1 MKTHYSCAE
10 LAALRL
16 PDFPQSS
23 KGWYGLV
30 GREKWPSIEVD
41 GKGGAGGVK
50 RLYAPPPAVL
60 KKIRAQEALY
70 DRVDNQDGMHQ
81 VLTLA
86 AEALRRLEDEDAQ
99 ARADRQRR
107 AEASLR
113 ELSGNLSG
121 HAALSFTAHCEIARA
136 WATWFKKR
144 QPLKRTHSFAAFA
157 QAWALGEVPAAKE
170 IRAAYPEFSPRSLI
184 RWVTSYERG
193 DYAALIDH
201 RNGSDKKGRT
211 VFSAVPLLAAYA
223 KKILIERP
231 GIKTENLH
239 ALLETAAVCGKTGEI
254 LFSAPSYYQ
263 VYRFQKAWIAGNSEL
278 YLQQTNP
285 DAWKSRA
292 MVAYGSAAE
301 DVLRLNQR
309 WEMDATP
316 ADWLLLDPDGKKR
329 RYTVSCIIDNYSRR
343 ALVVVAPTPKTQTH
357 CFALRQALLLW
368 GVPEQIVT
376 DNGNDYQSE
385 HFRRVLGALG
395 IDHRTTAPFSGDEKP
410 HIERFIGTLNHSILE
425 TLPNFVGHNVAERK
439 AIESRRSFAERL
451 ARKGEIVDFAEV
463 VDGTCTGEF
472 LQGRINEWLAGIYE
486 QREHGGIDA
495 TPFARAAAWAG
506 EVRRIHDVRSL
517 DLLLARPAGNNGRR
531 TVQKKGVLLD
541 GAWFIAPALARI
553 DVGNEVDVFE
563 TEDLGRIIV
572 HHEGE
577 FVCVAECPERTGV
590 NRAEIAAMASAEQKE
605 RMKEARRK
613 LKEETRGSPDVDE
626 LVQRRL
632 REKAAAAGKL
642 AQPGFANVA
651 HVSHGL
657 EQAARAGR
665 ALEGRPAVAGS
676 MVIGGIVMAPTPTAK
691 ASVTPLPAPAAK
703 ARSER
708 GAAENHAEWL
718 ELKARQDAGE
728 TLATVDA
735 NFVARWPGSNQG
747 KAYLRRAG

>member
-16 PDFPQSS
+16 PGFPTA
-23 KGWYGLV
+23 KKNWIALVEREGWENRPRV
-30 GREKWPSIEVD
+30 GRGG
-41 GKGGAGGVK
+41 GKE
-50 RLYAPPPAVL
+50 YAPPPAVL
-60 KKIRAQEALY
+60 KKIRDQEALF
-70 DRVDNQDGMHQ
+70 DRVDNPKGMDL
-81 VLTLA
+81 VLTLVSKT
-86 AEALRRLEDEDAQ
+86 LQRLEDEDA
-99 ARADRQRR
+99 AALADRQQR
-107 AEASLR
+107 AEAFLR
-113 ELSGNLSG
+113 SATGLSERE
-121 HAALSFTAHCEIARA
+121 ALSLKAHCEIARA
-136 WATWFKKR
+136 WALWCKKN
-144 QPLKRTHSFAAFA
+144 QPIKRSHSFPAFA
-157 QAWALGEVPAAKE
+157 AAWARGEIPADKA

-184 RWVTSYERG
+184 RWVTRYERG
-193 DYAALIDH
+193 DYGALIDH
-201 RNGSDKKGRT
+201 RNGNDRRGKT
-211 VFSAVPLLAAYA
+211 VFTGAPLLAAYA
-223 KKILIERP
+223 KNILIKRP
-231 GIKTENLH
+231 GIRTENLH
-239 ALLETAAVCGKTGEI
+239 ALLETASIDAVTGEE
-254 LFSAPSYYQ
+254 LFQAPSYWQ
-263 VYRFQKAWIAGNSEL
+263 VYRFQKAWIAENSEL

-285 DAWKSRA
+285 DAWKNKA

-316 ADWLLLDPDGKKR
+316 ADWLLLDADGKKR

-357 CFALRQALLLW
+357 CFALRQALLAW

-376 DNGNDYQSE
+376 DNGQDYQSE
-385 HFRRVLGALG
+385 HFKRVLGALG
-395 IDHRTTAPFSGDEKP
+395 IDQRTTAPFSGDEKP

-451 ARKGEIVDFAEV
+451 AKKGEIVDFADV
-463 VDGTCTGEF
+463 VDGTCSGEF
-472 LQGRINEWLAGIYE
+472 LQRRINEWLAGIYE

-495 TPFARAAAWAG
+495 TPFARAAAWSG
-506 EVRRIHDVRSL
+506 EVRRINDVRSL

-553 DVGNEVDVFE
+553 DTGNEVDVFE

-590 NRAEIAAMASAEQKE
+590 SRAEIAAMASAEQKD

-613 LKEETRGSPDVDE
+613 LKEETRGAPDVDD
-626 LVQRRL
+626 LVNRRL

-642 AQPGFANVA
+642 AQPGFANVT

-657 EQAARAGR
+657 EQAGRAGR
-665 ALEGRPAVAGS
+665 ALDGAPERAGS
-676 MVIGGIVMAPTPTAK
+676 MVIGGVVMAPTPTPK
-691 ASVTPLPAPAAK
+691 ASVTPLPVPAMRS
-703 ARSER
+703 RSER
-708 GAAENHAEWL
+708 PAAENHAEWL
-718 ELKARQDAGE
+718 ALKARQEAGE
-728 TLATVDA
+728 TLAAVDA
-735 NFVARWPGSNQG
+735 KFIVSWPGSSQG
-747 KAYLRRAG
+747 KAWLRRAG

>member
-16 PDFPQSS
+16 PGFPTTERRFRDYVERESWPFIEEKS
-23 KGWYGLV
+23 R
-30 GREKWPSIEVD
+30 GR
-41 GKGGAGGVK
+41 GGIK

-60 KKIRAQEALY
+60 KKIRDQEALF
-70 DRVDNQDGMHQ
+70 DRVDNPKGMDL
-81 VLTLA
+81 VMTLVSQT
-86 AEALRRLEDEDAQ
+86 LRRLEDEDA
-99 ARADRQRR
+99 AALADRQQR
-107 AEASLR
+107 AEAFLR
-113 ELSGNLSG
+113 SATGLSERE
-121 HAALSFTAHCEIARA
+121 ALSLKAHCEIARA
-136 WATWFKKR
+136 WALWFKKN
-144 QPLKRTHSFAAFA
+144 QPMKRSHSFPAFA
-157 QAWALGEVPAAKE
+157 AAWARGEVPATKE
-170 IRAAYPEFSPRSLI
+170 TRAAYPEFSPRSLI

-193 DYAALIDH
+193 DYGALIDH
-201 RNGSDKKGRT
+201 RNGNDRRGKT
-211 VFSAVPLLAAYA
+211 VFTGAPLLAAYA
-223 KKILIERP
+223 KKILIGRP

-239 ALLETAAVCGKTGEI
+239 ALLETASIDAVTGEV
-254 LFSAPSYYQ
+254 LFAAPSYWQ
-263 VYRFQKAWIAGNSEL
+263 VYRFQKAWIAENSEL

-285 DAWKSRA
+285 DAWKNKA

-316 ADWLLLDPDGKKR
+316 ADWLLLDADGKKR

-395 IDHRTTAPFSGDEKP
+395 IDRRTTAPFSGEEKP

-425 TLPNFVGHNVAERK
+425 ALPNFVGHNVAERK
-439 AIESRRSFAERL
+439 AIEARRSFAERL
-451 ARKGEIVDFAEV
+451 AKKGEIVDFSDV
-463 VDGTCTGEF
+463 VDGTCSGEF

-486 QREHGGIDA
+486 QRVHGGLDA
-495 TPFARAAAWAG
+495 TPFARAAAWTG

-517 DLLLARPAGNNGRR
+517 DLLLARPAGNNGKR

-553 DVGNEVDVFE
+553 DTGNEVDVFE

-590 NRAEIAAMASAEQKE
+590 SRAEIAAMASAEQKE
-605 RMKEARRK
+605 RLKEARRK
-613 LKEETRGSPDVDE
+613 LKEETKGAPDVDD
-626 LVQRRL
+626 LVNRRL

-642 AQPGFANVA
+642 AQPGFSNVT

-657 EQAARAGR
+657 EQADRAARALDGAPER
-665 ALEGRPAVAGS
+665 AGS
-676 MVIGGIVMAPTPTAK
+676 MVIGGVVMAPVATAK
-691 ASVTPLPAPAAK
+691 ASVTSLKVPAVKP
-703 ARSER
+703 RSER
-708 GAAENHAEWL
+708 SAAENHGEWL
-718 ELKARQDAGE
+718 ALKARQEAGE
-728 TLATVDA
+728 ALSDIDA
-735 NFVARWPGSNQG
+735 RFIVSWPGSGQG